1 MMIAVTYHC
10 SAGCPHCMSDCQP
23 DNSHMS
29 IETLGSVLTWLR
41 EHDIQEM
48 IMITGGEPLEH
59 PEILQILKTINQ
71 EFPGLIVLTTNGYH
85 MTDPIAKFLRK
96 KTRFIVQ
103 VTNDKRYYRPYTKEE
118 AKRLKPYKTESV
130 QGLYPQGR
138 ALVNFPDSEWTTIA
152 PKCINSRLLVKQ
164 GCTDPSSLIKTLMS
178 VGKFCTPVI
187 TPSGEIKIGESR
199 LCPAVGS
206 IFSEDSELIENI
218 KNFSCQGCEI
228 PIRILR
234 NNNPAAYQLVFGG
247 LT

>member
-1 MMIAVTYHC
+1 MMLAVTYHC

-59 PEILQILKTINQ
+59 PEILQVLKTINQ
-71 EFPGLIVLTTNGYH
+71 EFPGLIILTTNGYYL
-85 MTDPIAKFLRK
+85 TDPIAKFLRK

-138 ALVNFPDSEWTTIA
+138 VLQNFPDSAWATVA
-152 PKCINSRLLVKQ
+152 PKCINLRLLVKQ
-164 GCTDPSSLIKTLMS
+164 GYTDLSSLIKTLMS

-187 TPSGEIKIGESR
+187 TPTGEIKIGESR
-199 LCPAVGS
+199 LCPSVGS
-206 IFSEDSELIENI
+206 IFSEDSTIIENI
-218 KNFSCQGCEI
+218 RDFSCETCNI
-228 PIRILR
+228 PIRILK
-234 NNNPAAYQLVFGG
+234 NNYLPAYQLAFGG
-247 LT
+247 PT